1 MAENLNNTAAS
12 AVFICGRFL
21 QSDHYRV
28 IREHGTNDWLMTYTS
43 AGQGVYRLHGKSFH
57 ADPGD
62 LLVLQPGAPHDYATA
77 PGQLWEFDWVHCS
90 LSQSMLAKLQ
100 LPEPA
105 PGLWK
110 IHVGDSYLGE
120 RVSGAFQRMIADSRG
135 AEPFAAELASQ
146 ALTEI
151 MLLLAGKSATFNG
164 RKLDSRVSE
173 TLHRMAE
180 RMAEPLH
187 IEQLARQAGLSVSR
201 LSHLFKEQTGQSVME
216 ALTALRLRQAA
227 KLLEFTDRRIA
238 EIAGDVGFQSPF
250 YFTER
255 FTSFYG
261 ISPSGY
267 RKRIEENKDRYDFRN
282 E

>member
-12 AVFICGRFL
+12 AVLICDRF
-21 QSDHYRV
+21 QQPDHYRV
-28 IREHGTNDWLMTYTS
+28 VRERGTNDWLMTYTS
-43 AGQGVYRLHGKSFH
+43 AGQGVYRINGKTFQ
-57 ADPGD
+57 AGPGD
-62 LLVLQPGAPHDYATA
+62 LFVLQPGVPHDYATV
-77 PGQLWEFDWVHCS
+77 PGQIWEFDWVHCS
-90 LSQSMLAKLQ
+90 LSQSMLTKLQ
-100 LPEPA
+100 LPEPQ
-105 PGLWK
+105 PGLWT

-120 RVSGAFQRMIADSRG
+120 RIADAFRRMIADSRG

-151 MLLLAGKSATFNG
+151 LLLLAGKSARNNG

-180 RMAEPLH
+180 RMSEPHH
-187 IEQLARQAGLSVSR
+187 IEALARQAGLSASR

-238 EIAGDVGFQSPF
+238 EIAGDVGFQSPY

-267 RKRIEENKDRYDFRN
+267 RKRIEENKSRYDFH
-282 E
+282 ED